1 MFSIYKDMVYVYKY
15 DEYRHQHLN
24 KQLKT
29 MFSTIH
35 SIDESDVTK
44 TMESLIGGYF
54 SRDRLFYQLH
64 GLFSRD
70 NCWEYPDNEIIREYI
85 YDFIVNDPVY
95 LCGNL
100 SNEEYIM
107 MRNHESV
114 GIFKKTK
121 YIKKDKC
128 PCLCV

>member
-15 DEYRHQHLN
+15 DEYRHEHLN
-24 KQLKT
+24 KKLKI
-29 MFSTIH
+29 MFNTIH
-35 SIDESDVTK
+35 SIDESDVSK

-70 NCWEYPDNEIIREYI
+70 NGWEYPDNEIIREHI

-100 SNEEYIM
+100 PNEEYVI
-107 MRNHESV
+107 MRNCENV
-114 GIFKKTK
+114 GIFKKNK
-121 YIKKDKC
+121 YIKKDEC
-128 PCLCV
+128 SCLCV